1 MRERDEGARNSPS
14 SSYIRSEVG
23 SHRRQEEEEE
33 GAWGLLTSR
42 GLSPRQEKLAKPKS
56 VSTKHKQDRTSAM
69 WPVSAPALL
78 AVLSPRMEQLAQA
91 RGLSR
96 EWREDRSV
104 YSTVTEG
111 AKLAC
116 ATPRTMQLAKPKNH
130 STSSRPE
137 THSNQ
142 SSRSEK
148 SVGYTAR
155 TETLALPKTEH
166 PLYQHDMPIQ
176 QQISTFTLHTK
187 ASDRVCQLATPKPRK
202 AVFEGYNPYT
212 ISAAAKHA
220 EASSRIL
227 ELCVPPARKLL
238 PKKH

>member
-1 MRERDEGARNSPS
+1 
-14 SSYIRSEVG
+14 
-23 SHRRQEEEEE
+23 
-33 GAWGLLTSR
+33 
-42 GLSPRQEKLAKPKS
+42 
-56 VSTKHKQDRTSAM
+56 M

-155 TETLALPKTEH
+155 TETLACKSIYKHVRHQEE
-166 PLYQHDMPIQ
+166 
-176 QQISTFTLHTK
+176 
-187 ASDRVCQLATPKPRK
+187 RGRLA
-202 AVFEGYNPYT
+202 
-212 ISAAAKHA
+212 
-220 EASSRIL
+220 L
-227 ELCVPPARKLL
+227 PARCVYMLCSSVRVRLVL
-238 PKKH
+238 PALFLCCV